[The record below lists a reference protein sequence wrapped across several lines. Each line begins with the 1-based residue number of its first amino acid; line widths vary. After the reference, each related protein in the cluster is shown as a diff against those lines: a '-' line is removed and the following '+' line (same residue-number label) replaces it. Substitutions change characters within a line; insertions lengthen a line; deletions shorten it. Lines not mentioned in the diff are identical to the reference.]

1 LDPEIE
7 AMLFERS
14 IEDVLSKIEI
24 RASNLHTRKW
34 ESLERLIK
42 KKKIKTVDKEA
53 FHRFYTNTL
62 KNVGTVD
69 LD

>member
-1 LDPEIE
+1 LDPEVE

-14 IEDVLSKIEI
+14 IDDVLSKIEI
-24 RASNLHTRKW
+24 HAADLHMRKW

-53 FHRFYTNTL
+53 FHRFYTDTL
-62 KNVGTVD
+62 KTVGTVN
-69 LD
+69 LK